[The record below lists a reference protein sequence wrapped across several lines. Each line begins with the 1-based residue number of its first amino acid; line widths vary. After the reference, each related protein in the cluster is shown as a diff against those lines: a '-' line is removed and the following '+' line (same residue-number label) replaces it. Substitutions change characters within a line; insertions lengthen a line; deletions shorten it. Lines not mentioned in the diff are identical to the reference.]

1 MKFTYE
7 IKQENTVILRPEGDL
22 LGAPAELKLVELVDN
37 ELDENI
43 KNCVLD
49 ASQIPYINS
58 SGISLVIRLLT
69 RFRNKG
75 GDLVM
80 VAPNDSVLKLLVI
93 TKLNRIFSVFDN
105 EEFAMDIFVK

>member
-7 IKQENTVILRPEGDL
+7 IKTENTVILRPEGDL
-22 LGAPAELKLVELVDN
+22 LGAPGELKLVELVDK
-37 ELDENI
+37 ELNENI

-49 ASQIPYINS
+49 ASKIPYINS

-93 TKLNRIFSVFDN
+93 TKLNKIFSIFDT
-105 EEFAMDIFVK
+105 EDYAMDILS